1 MTSPDPPPGDAPI
14 ADSPLP
20 RPTVV
25 LGVLGG
31 IASGKSR
38 VARILAGES
47 GRVIDADE
55 LAEEV
60 LGLPEIVGRIRERF
74 GEGCLDPEGRPD
86 RKALAALVFDPKT
99 GDEARRALEGWT
111 HPLVRARILERLREA
126 RAAGIPCVVLDVPLL
141 LENDARHGL
150 VKQCDALVFV
160 DADLPARDR
169 RASHARGWPPGE
181 VARREAT
188 QLELDE
194 KRKRADVVVPNNG
207 SPEELARAVEDAL
220 HRLGIA

>member
-1 MTSPDPPPGDAPI
+1 MTSPDPPPGDAPT
-14 ADSPLP
+14 AESPLP

-38 VARILAGES
+38 VARALAGAE

-60 LGLPEIVGRIRERF
+60 LGLPEVVERIRERF
-74 GEGCLDPEGRPD
+74 GEGCLDREGRPD
-86 RKALAALVFDPKT
+86 RDALAGLVFDPET

-126 RAAGIPCVVLDVPLL
+126 RAAGIPRVVLDVPLL
-141 LENDARHGL
+141 LENDSRHGL
-150 VKQCDALVFV
+150 VKQCDVLVFV

-169 RASHARGWPPGE
+169 RARHARGWSPGE

-188 QLELDE
+188 QLELDL
-194 KRKRADVVVPNNG
+194 KRKRADVVVSNNG
-207 SPEELARAVEDAL
+207 SPEELEQEVSQAL
-220 HRLGIA
+220 RRLGIA